1 MENILQVAT
10 RIRNMWS
17 YGFTRDEI
25 VVLLK
30 GEGYEP
36 DQIFLYYKYAET
48 WASMDSLNEGGK
60 P

>member
-1 MENILQVAT
+1 
-10 RIRNMWS
+10 MWS